1 MTTLARVTGL
11 LTLIGCALLGAS
23 LPAAAATTPWSAGLT
38 QQALNEGF
46 LARLPPNICVVLGL
60 AKAAEGTDVR
70 QLLAKEGHRIRTFNV
85 TVAGHQTVIFD
96 VDAQT
101 GATAA
106 YLLTPDGKLSKAVS
120 YKTGG
125 QAQELSAADAKAG
138 FAREKH
144 FWAGRAPKASPAS
157 AAPTPPKA
165 ATAPTAPATPKAPPP
180 PPTSPGS

>member
-11 LTLIGCALLGAS
+11 LTFIGSTLLGAS
-23 LPAAAATTPWSAGLT
+23 LPAATPAAPAAPWSAGLT
-38 QQALNEGF
+38 QQALSEGF
-46 LARLPPNICVVLGL
+46 LARLPPNICVVFGL

-85 TVAGHQTVIFD
+85 TVAGHQTGIFD

-106 YLLTPDGKLSKAVS
+106 YLLAPDGKLSKAVS
-120 YKTGG
+120 YQTGG
-125 QAQELSAADAKAG
+125 QAHEQSATDAKAG

-144 FWAGRAPKASPAS
+144 FWSARAPKASPAS
-157 AAPTPPKA
+157 AAPT
-165 ATAPTAPATPKAPPP
+165 APSAPAAPKTAPPP
-180 PPTSPGS
+180 TPQGS